1 MSQSDNGFIMDANGI
16 QMPDS
21 AKVLAQVQ
29 AWWTAALG
37 DTLNTNP
44 ATPQGQ
50 IMASEAAAVQ
60 DKNSQLLYLA
70 NMFNPLTADGQWQDA
85 LAKIYFLTRQPARAT
100 VVQVL
105 CTGLAGTVIPGSDTS
120 TNPAQVQ
127 TADGQT
133 LTCQETGTIDDN
145 GTVTLQFAAVQ
156 TGPVEIAAHAV
167 NSIVQ
172 AIPGWDTVD
181 NPLAGVTGQ
190 DVESRT
196 AFEARRYA
204 SVALNARSVAGAVYA
219 RVGQLPG
226 VLDLVVRQNRGDSPI
241 VVDGVTF
248 APHSIFVS
256 VLGGE
261 NDDIA
266 QAIYDSLSAGCDYN
280 GDTSVVV
287 TDAVTGAQETVT
299 FTRPDTMRVGV
310 SVTLRKNGQTPSN
323 AVQLIQEAVVSNF
336 YGESSTAC
344 NTSDR
349 VHMGDDLYA
358 SRFYPS
364 VLAQGISEIES
375 ILLADL
381 TDSPG
386 APSWSAY
393 LHIPIDKA
401 PGLAADDVTVK
412 INEAVRRA

>member
-1 MSQSDNGFIMDANGI
+1 MSQSDNGFIMNENGV

-21 AKVLAQVQ
+21 AQVLFQVQ
-29 AWWTAALG
+29 SWWLSAMG
-37 DTLNTNP
+37 DNLNVNP

-60 DKNSQLLYLA
+60 DKNSQLLYIA

-85 LAKIYFLTRQPARAT
+85 LAKIYFIARQPARAT
-100 VVQVL
+100 VVQVE

-120 TNPAQVQ
+120 TEPAQVQ

-133 LTCQETGTIDDN
+133 LTCQETGTIGDD
-145 GTVTLQFAAVQ
+145 GTVTLQFAADV

-167 NSIVQ
+167 DNIVQ
-172 AIPGWDTVD
+172 AIPGWDSVD

-190 DVESRT
+190 DVESRA

-204 SVALNARSVAGAVYA
+204 SVALNARSVASAVYA
-219 RVGQLPG
+219 RVGQLSG
-226 VLDLVVRQNRGDSPI
+226 VLDLVVRQNRGDASI

-261 NDDIA
+261 NNDIA
-266 QAIYDSLSAGCDYN
+266 EAIYNSLSAGCDYN
-280 GDTSVVV
+280 GNTSVVV
-287 TDAVTGAQETVT
+287 TDAMTGAQETVS

-310 SVTLRKNGQTPSN
+310 SVTLRKNSQTPSN
-323 AVQLIQEAVVSNF
+323 AVQLIQDAIVSNF
-336 YGESSTAC
+336 YGEGSTAC
-344 NTSDR
+344 NASDR

-364 VLAQGISEIES
+364 VLAQGISEIEN

-381 TDSPG
+381 TGNPET
-386 APSWSAY
+386 PSWSAF

-401 PGLAADDVTVK
+401 PGLASDDVTVT